1 MFLNDNPEKKKIL
14 KWLLISVAV
23 FFVLSA
29 ASASAFWGFQ
39 KKYEN
44 KIFSGIRLGNLN
56 LGGETK
62 DEAKKIVGQKINEI
76 SQNGLKFEY
85 NGQATIITPTISSF
99 EADSSYQIITFN
111 PDQTVEEIFSF
122 GRSGNFLNNLKNR
135 LSALIFKKNANIL
148 YIINEE
154 EITKI
159 LKLNYGN
166 LEIPAKSAELTATS
180 SPSQNNE
187 FTFSVNKEKLG
198 KIINYGG
205 AIKKLRENLKN
216 LNNQPITLTSET
228 DYPLIYKN
236 ECLNIEPEARKI
248 LSASPLT
255 LTYQNKKWIIEK
267 EKIADWLTL
276 EKNDKK
282 IIIVSLNSEKI
293 ANFLKETIA
302 PQIEKEPIDARFEIK
317 NGRVSE
323 FQGGQDGLKIIE
335 EETIKK
341 IQESF
346 ITGNNNVI
354 ELTMKET
361 KSAVS
366 AGELNNFGI
375 KEIIG
380 TGHSNFSGSPVNR
393 RHNIAVGASSING
406 LLIKPGEEF
415 SMNKSLG
422 EVDKESGYLPELVI
436 KDGKTIPEY
445 GGGLCQIGTT
455 MFRTALAS
463 GMPITARQN
472 HSYRVSYYE
481 PAGTDA
487 TIYSPWPDFR
497 FLNDTAN
504 YILIQTRI
512 EGNNLYFDF
521 WGTKD
526 GRLVE
531 KTDPI
536 IYNITKPNPTKII
549 ETLDLPAGEKK
560 CTEKAHNGADA
571 YFDYKVTYP
580 ISSATS
586 TPVIKEKRF
595 SSHYVPW
602 QEVCLIGVEK
612 LTEEKTEITPITEDQ
627 PSDTPPLATES
638 AQLEIPIQ

>member
-1 MFLNDNPEKKKIL
+1 MLLNDNPKKKKIL

-29 ASASAFWGFQ
+29 TGAGASWSFQ
-39 KKYEN
+39 KKYDN
-44 KIFSGIRLGNLN
+44 KIFPGIKLGNLD
-56 LGGETK
+56 LGGKTR
-62 DEAKKIVGQKINEI
+62 DEAKKIINEKI
-76 SQNGLKFEY
+76 DQIGQNGIKFKY
-85 NGQATIITPTISSF
+85 NSQETTITPSIFSF
-99 EADSSYQIITFN
+99 DADLAYQIITFN

-122 GRSGNFLNNLKNR
+122 GRNKSLFGNLRNR
-135 LSALIFKKNANIL
+135 LSAFIFKKSANII
-148 YIINEE
+148 YTANEE
-154 EITKI
+154 EITRI
-159 LKLNYGN
+159 LKSNYSN
-166 LEIPAKSAELTATS
+166 LEIPAKNAELIATS
-180 SPSQNNE
+180 SPDQKDEFIFSLSQ
-187 FTFSVNKEKLG
+187 EKLG
-198 KIINYGG
+198 KVINYEE
-205 AIKKLRENLKN
+205 AIKKLKENLRK
-216 LNNQPITLTSET
+216 LNNQPITLASET
-228 DYPLIYKN
+228 DYPFIYKN

-248 LSASPLT
+248 LSAGPLT
-255 LTYQNKKWIIEK
+255 LTYQDKKWVIEK
-267 EKIADWLTL
+267 EMIADWLTL

-282 IIIVSLNSEKI
+282 IVIASLNSGKI
-293 ANFLKETIA
+293 AEFLRKDIA

-323 FQGGQDGLKIIE
+323 FQGGQDGFKIIE
-335 EETIKK
+335 EKSIKK
-341 IQESF
+341 IQEDF
-346 ITGNNNVI
+346 INNRINTV
-354 ELTMKET
+354 ELITEET
-361 KSAVS
+361 KSAVG

-380 TGHSNFSGSPVNR
+380 TGHSNFAGSPANR
-393 RHNIAVGASSING
+393 RVNIRVGAFSANG

-415 SMNKSLG
+415 SLNKALG

-436 KDGKTIPEY
+436 KEGKTIPEY
-445 GGGLCQIGTT
+445 GGGLCQVGTT

-463 GMPITARQN
+463 GLPITARKN

-487 TIYSPWPDFR
+487 TIYSPAPDFR
-497 FLNDTAN
+497 FLNDTGN

-512 EGNNLYFDF
+512 EGDDLYFDF

-531 KTDPI
+531 QTYPI
-536 IYNITKPNPTKII
+536 IYNIVKPNPTKTI
-549 ETLDLPAGEKK
+549 ETLDLRPGEKK

-612 LTEEKTEITPITEDQ
+612 LTETDPTAENQSSATSTPAVESIPAEITTQ
-627 PSDTPPLATES
+627 
-638 AQLEIPIQ
+638 